1 VSDPEAAPQAGRS
14 PARSEVQPSGVF
26 EFVEGAT
33 SDIAFEARGETLPAL
48 FAAAAEAVLA
58 ATVANPEAVEERQR
72 ERLDLREPD
81 LELLL
86 LRFLNEL
93 VFLRDA
99 RGLLLRAGRLTVEQD
114 GEARL
119 VGELAGEPI
128 ERGRHRLEGDVK
140 AATAHGLA
148 VERDAGGWRATVTL
162 DV

>member
-1 VSDPEAAPQAGRS
+1 MSEALA
-14 PARSEVQPSGVF
+14 SGAF

-33 SDIAFEARGETLPAL
+33 SDLSFEARGETLPAL
-48 FAAAAEAVLA
+48 FAAAAEALLA
-58 ATVANPEAVEERQR
+58 ATLANPEAVEDRRR
-72 ERLDLREPD
+72 EPISLVEPD

-99 RGLLLRAGRLTVEQD
+99 RGLLLRCRRLVIEHD

-119 VGELAGEPI
+119 EGELAGEPI
-128 ERGRHRLEGDVK
+128 DRGRHRLEGDVK
-140 AATAHGLA
+140 AATAHDLA
-148 VERDAGGWRATVTL
+148 VVHDAGGWRARVTL

>member
-1 VSDPEAAPQAGRS
+1 VSAP
-14 PARSEVQPSGVF
+14 F

-33 SDIAFEARGETLPAL
+33 SDIAFEARGATLPAL
-48 FAAAAEAVLA
+48 FAAAAEALLA
-58 ATVANPEAVEERQR
+58 ATLANPEAVEER
-72 ERLDLREPD
+72 RLEPVSLVEPD

-99 RGLLLRAGRLTVEQD
+99 RGLLLRARRLAIEQD

-119 VGELAGEPI
+119 EGELAGEPI
-128 ERGRHRLEGDVK
+128 DRERHRLEGDVK
-140 AATAHGLA
+140 AATAHGLS
-148 VERDAGGWRATVTL
+148 VVHGAGGWMATVTL

>member
-1 VSDPEAAPQAGRS
+1 MREFDSSTA
-14 PARSEVQPSGVF
+14 SGPGSTF
-26 EFVEGAT
+26 EFIEGAT
-33 SDIAFEARGETLPAL
+33 SDITFEARGETLPAL
-48 FAAAAEAVLA
+48 FAAAAEALLA
-58 ATVANPEAVEERQR
+58 ATLANPEDVGERRHEAVS
-72 ERLDLREPD
+72 LVEPD

-99 RGLLLRAGRLTVEQD
+99 RGLLLRARRLAIEQD

-119 VGELAGEPI
+119 DGELAGEPI
-128 ERGRHRLEGDVK
+128 DRERHRLESDVK

-148 VERDAGGWRATVTL
+148 VVQEAGGWRATVTL

>member
-1 VSDPEAAPQAGRS
+1 MASKPGR
-14 PARSEVQPSGVF
+14 PPF

-33 SDIAFEARGETLPAL
+33 SDISFEARGETLPAL
-48 FAAAAEAVLA
+48 FAAAAEALLA
-58 ATVANPEAVEERQR
+58 ATLANPEAVEEHRQ
-72 ERLDLREPD
+72 EPVSLVEPD

-99 RGLLLRAGRLTVEQD
+99 RGLLLRARRLAIEQN

-119 VGELAGEPI
+119 TGELAGEPI
-128 ERGRHRLEGDVK
+128 DRERHRLEGDVK

-148 VERDAGGWRATVTL
+148 IVHEAGVWRATVTL

>member
-1 VSDPEAAPQAGRS
+1 MSGR
-14 PARSEVQPSGVF
+14 PAF

-33 SDIAFEARGETLPAL
+33 SDIAFEARGATLPAL
-48 FAAAAEAVLA
+48 FAAAAEALLA
-58 ATVANPEAVEERQR
+58 ATLANPAAVEARHAEPIA
-72 ERLDLREPD
+72 LVEPD

-99 RGLLLRAGRLTVEQD
+99 RGLLLRPSRLAIEQD

-119 VGELAGEPI
+119 SGELAGEPI
-128 ERGRHRLEGDVK
+128 DRERHRLEGDVK

-148 VERDAGGWRATVTL
+148 VEREAAGWRATVTL

>member
-1 VSDPEAAPQAGRS
+1 MSAHS
-14 PARSEVQPSGVF
+14 PF
-26 EFVEGAT
+26 EFIEGAT
-33 SDIAFEARGETLPAL
+33 SDVTFEARGETLPAL
-48 FAAAAEAVLA
+48 FAAAAEALLA
-58 ATVANPEAVEERQR
+58 ATLANPEAVEERR
-72 ERLDLREPD
+72 SEPVSLAEPD

-99 RGLLLRAGRLTVEQD
+99 RGLLLRVRRLCVEPD

-119 VGELAGEPI
+119 EGELAGEPI
-128 ERGRHRLEGDVK
+128 DRERHRMEGDVK

-148 VERDAGGWRATVTL
+148 VVREAGGGWRATVTL